1 MRPNYIKQLV
11 LITCVFISIGGFAQK
26 KQIKNTTKN
35 AQSKINYTV
44 TEENKK
50 AFQETGYVRC
60 LTVENEIALQKEY
73 PNRYTN
79 DEFEKWLSPK
89 TTELKSKRLSG
100 KNQKTT
106 IIYNIPVVIHII
118 HNGDAINTIGNIV
131 GENIS
136 DAQAASQIEIMN
148 QDFRRMNNTPGGANT
163 TGLAVDVEIN
173 FCLATQDENGLPT
186 SGIIRHNITPYSNNV
201 ADGAGGADWETRSDV
216 ELMKAT
222 TQWDPTKYLNMWTFR
237 AGGEDLDNG
246 GLNGLLGYAQFP
258 SASGLDGLATN
269 GGSASTDGVVASFDA
284 FGSIAYSDN
293 SFNLNQTY
301 NLGRTMTHEVG
312 HWLGLRHIWGDGDCT
327 VDDYCDDTPNAGQAN
342 YVCSVV
348 NSCTDRPASSDKNDM
363 IENYM
368 DYTTDDCMDTFTQ
381 DQKDRMIA
389 VMENSPRR
397 VELNSSKGCV
407 QPTPAI
413 YFNNSGSSILEGT
426 SCGYTDIPVELA
438 IAKAPSEDA
447 IITFANTSGT
457 VTEGIDFDFVNNSVT
472 FLAGQTESKTLTI
485 RIYEDSFDET
495 DETLIIGM
503 SLSTTGD
510 AEITTIGNSET
521 EIIITND
528 DSREVNLISLFTE
541 NFESYTDFTITE
553 IGDWSMYDGDGN
565 STYGNENVDFT
576 NEGYTGTFIIYN
588 AAQTTPSSVSGWQSH
603 GGDKGYYCFA
613 ATSSPN
619 GTALNNDYI
628 FSPQINLNGLNSQ
641 LRFWAKSITDEWG
654 LERFSVKIS
663 TTDTSISS
671 FTTIYPTNPIPGGNI
686 YEEAPI
692 DWTEYTYDLSSFD
705 GQQIYIA
712 FHVVSNDAYAF
723 MLDDVSVTKFEYNV
737 QLEVNSPDQNAL
749 NSAGTIFVNNDVN
762 KNLVVDIINN
772 DGKNYGCVDAFVS
785 RAFDANNP
793 AVQQQASGNSNYVL
807 AKKFTITP
815 ETIQSAGD
823 ASVKFYFTEEEIS
836 AWETATGNNRSSLTV
851 YKDNGTTIETAIA
864 TVGSFNTA
872 ITLSANFSTGLNGT
886 YFFGSTT
893 VLNVDKSEFHLF
905 TVYPNPVSNELNIAL
920 SSSSNIDVS
929 LFDMIG
935 KEIYKASFT
944 NNTSPFI
951 RKIPISFAKGIYVLK
966 VESDGKIATKKIIIK

>member
-1 MRPNYIKQLV
+1 MKTTSTQILMIVMMFFLSFYSN
-11 LITCVFISIGGFAQK
+11 AQK
-26 KQIKNTTKN
+26 KINSKPSNN
-35 AQSKINYTV
+35 NQSKINYTV
-44 TEENKK
+44 TEENKR
-50 AFQETGYVRC
+50 AIQETGYVRC

-79 DEFEKWLSPK
+79 NEFEKWISPK
-89 TTELKSKRLSG
+89 TAELKAKRLSG
-100 KNQKTT
+100 KIQKAT
-106 IIYNIPVVIHII
+106 IVYNIPVVIHIV

-148 QDFRRMNNTPGGANT
+148 QDFRRMNNTPGVANT

-201 ADGAGGADWETRSDV
+201 ANDADGADWETRADV
-216 ELMKAT
+216 ELMKAN

-237 AGGEDLDNG
+237 AGGKDLSKG

-258 SASGLDGLATN
+258 SASGLDGLN
-269 GGSASTDGVVASFDA
+269 DNEGSASTDGVVASFDA
-284 FGSIAYSDN
+284 FGSIAFNDN
-293 SFNLNQTY
+293 SFILNQTY

-327 VDDYCDDTPNAGQAN
+327 VDDYCDDTPNAGNAN

-348 NSCTDRPASSDKNDM
+348 NSCTDIPASSDKNDM
-363 IENYM
+363 VENYM
-368 DYTTDDCMDTFTQ
+368 DYTTDACMDTFTQ

-397 VELNSSKGCV
+397 VELNSSISCV

-413 YFNNSGSSILEGT
+413 YFNNSGSSIIEGT
-426 SCGYTDIPVELA
+426 SCSYRDITIELG
-438 IAKAPSEDA
+438 IAKAPTEDA
-447 IITFANTSGT
+447 TITFTNTSGT
-457 VTEGIDFDFVNNSVT
+457 ATEGIDFDFVNNSVT
-472 FLAGQTESKTLTI
+472 FLAGQTDSKTLNV
-485 RIYEDSFDET
+485 RIYEDSFDESN
-495 DETLIIGM
+495 ETIVIGM
-503 SLSTTGD
+503 SLSTNGD
-510 AEITTIGNSET
+510 AEITTVGKSEI

-553 IGDWSMYDGDGN
+553 IGDWTMYDGDGN
-565 STYGNENVDFT
+565 STYGNEGVDFT

-588 AAQTTPSSVSGWQSH
+588 ASQTTPSSVSGWQSH

-613 ATSSPN
+613 ATDSPN

-641 LRFWAKSITDEWG
+641 LRFWAKSITDEYG

-663 TTDTSISS
+663 NTDTSIAS

-692 DWTEYTYDLSSFD
+692 DWTEYTYDLSAFD

-737 QLEVNSPDQNAL
+737 QIEVNSPDQNAL
-749 NSAGTIFVNNDVN
+749 NSQGTIFANNDVN
-762 KNLVVDIINN
+762 KNLVVDITNN

-785 RAFDANNP
+785 RAFDANSP
-793 AVQQQASGNSNYVL
+793 AVQQQASGVSNYVL
-807 AKKFTITP
+807 AKMFTITP

-836 AWETATGNNRSSLTV
+836 AWETATGNNRASLTV
-851 YKDNGTTIETAIA
+851 YKNNGSTIETAIG
-864 TVGSFNTA
+864 TIGSFDTA

-886 YFFGSTT
+886 YFFGNSN
-893 VLNVDKSEFHLF
+893 VLNVDKSEFNLF
-905 TVYPNPVSNELNIAL
+905 SVYPNPVSNELNIAL
-920 SSSSNIDVS
+920 SSSKDINVS
-929 LFDMIG
+929 FFDMIV

-951 RKIPISFAKGIYVLK
+951 TKIPISFAKGIYVLK